1 VQIQLDEYPVDLANH
16 NFRRA
21 VMPQTSL
28 IPIPAP
34 VLYPLLKALNP
45 PRAIKG
51 RFKAPRGTKVSA
63 AAKRSLLSTFAAAE
77 EAKSPQQFASLLSG
91 GAAVTAAQADG
102 SWGAITELTVQ
113 YTKNGYTIIT
123 VRYEKGNMPLIVVY
137 PTT

>member
-1 VQIQLDEYPVDLANH
+1 
-16 NFRRA
+16 
-21 VMPQTSL
+21 MPETSL

-45 PRAIKG
+45 PRALKG
-51 RFKAPRGTKVSA
+51 RFQAPKGMKVNS
-63 AAKRSLLSTFAAAE
+63 AAKRSLLSTLTAAE
-77 EAKSPQQFASLLSG
+77 EAKSPQQFASLLNG
-91 GAAVTAAQADG
+91 GTAAQAGG

-113 YTKNGYTIIT
+113 YTKEGYTIIT